1 MTLFWRSLLMMYWI
15 KCFYGQKIDF
25 LHPTCSAPEDMEFLK
40 NELSILRGKSQEH
53 EKNMEILKNELNVFK
68 KTVEEVS
75 EIKET
80 IQQLSSTQTTTG
92 RRINRPIA
100 TCEKGWVTYQ
110 RGCYFFSTTIATF
123 REAMSAC
130 YQMGA
135 EMLELQNSM
144 EEKWFDNQVRL
155 RGHSPQVWLG
165 ASDTQQ
171 EGKFISV
178 SKAEG
183 LPYSHWLKGQPSN
196 LGGEEHCLTYWVSL
210 KGMNDAPCDNKYNYV
225 CKK

>member
-1 MTLFWRSLLMMYWI
+1 MM
-15 KCFYGQKIDF
+15 
-25 LHPTCSAPEDMEFLK
+25 E
-40 NELSILRGKSQEH
+40 
-53 EKNMEILKNELNVFK
+53 EKNNE
-68 KTVEEVS
+68 TVEEVS